1 MVKQFCF
8 FGGIRRSDVYMKGGM
23 CDILVQKQCREAVM
37 RIRRAEERDIP
48 RIQELLLQVGAVHA
62 EGRPDLFKA
71 GGTKYTA
78 EQLKEI
84 LRDET
89 RPVFVAVDGDDV
101 VSGYAFCVD
110 MTHPDDNLLTPRAHS
125 VHRRHLCGRKGARKG
140 RRQGGLR
147 ICACMGEGRR
157 ILQSHAQ
164 RMELQSRGDEIL
176 SRDGAYA
183 LQGGHGR
190 AACRISFGTVAPRLR
205 ARFLHLR
212 KRG

>member
-1 MVKQFCF
+1 
-8 FGGIRRSDVYMKGGM
+8 
-23 CDILVQKQCREAVM
+23 M

-110 MTHPDDNLLTPRAHS
+110 MTHPEDNLLTSVRTLYIDDICVDEKARGRGVGKAVYEYVRAWA
-125 VHRRHLCGRKGARKG
+125 K
-140 RRQGGLR
+140 
-147 ICACMGEGRR
+147 GEGYYN
-157 ILQSHAQ
+157 LTLNVWSCNPAAMKFYLAMGLTPYKVG
-164 RMELQSRGDEIL
+164 MEELLAE
-176 SRDGAYA
+176 
-183 LQGGHGR
+183 
-190 AACRISFGTVAPRLR
+190 
-205 ARFLHLR
+205 
-212 KRG
+212 